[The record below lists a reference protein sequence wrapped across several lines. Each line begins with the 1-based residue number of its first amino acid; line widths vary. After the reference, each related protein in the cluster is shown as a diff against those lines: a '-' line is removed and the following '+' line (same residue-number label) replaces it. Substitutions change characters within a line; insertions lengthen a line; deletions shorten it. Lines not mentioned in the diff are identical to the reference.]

1 MKRYKV
7 KGLLD
12 GKGHYLEDKIIEV
25 QDDKIVAIL
34 DDTSAPTID
43 YSDKYMMPGLID
55 CHTHVMF
62 YPVADVLGAIRDASD
77 TDLVVNAIKNLEALL
92 RSGVTY
98 IRDVGGV
105 NHLELALRKYIKSGI
120 IMGPDMLVS
129 GKIITM
135 TGGHGWPIGR
145 ESDGVDEVR
154 KAVRE
159 QLKMGVDVIKVISSG
174 GVITPGVDINA
185 YQFNIDELSAAKEE
199 AHKAGRK
206 ICTHCHSLQGIKN
219 SILAGIDSV
228 EHATMLDDE
237 AIQMAVDSGTY
248 FVPTLSAVHFI
259 VKNGV
264 AGGIPEEAVEKAES
278 VFHAHM
284 SGFKSAYDAGVKIAM
299 GTDIGTPFNKHGI
312 SSAFELELMVNAG
325 MRPEDAI
332 IASTSRA
339 SELLGIDQNYGSIEV
354 GKHADFLILNEN
366 PLMNIKT
373 IQKIYKVIKNGLEV

>member
-1 MKRYKV
+1 MKRFKV
-7 KGLLD
+7 KGLFD
-12 GKGHYLEDKIIEV
+12 GKGNYFENKIICV
-25 QDDKIVAIL
+25 DGDKIVDL
-34 DDTSAPTID
+34 KDETSEVVID

-62 YPVADVLGAIRDASD
+62 YPVADALGALRDATD

-92 RSGVTY
+92 KSGVTY

-105 NHLELALRKYIKSGI
+105 NHLELPLRKYIKNRTI
-120 IMGPDMLVS
+120 LGPDMLVS
-129 GKIITM
+129 GKIVTM

-174 GVITPGVDINA
+174 GVLTPGVDVNA
-185 YQFNIDELSAAKEE
+185 YQFNIDELSAAREE

-219 SILAGIDSV
+219 SIIAGVDSV
-228 EHATMLDDE
+228 EHATILDDE
-237 AIQMAVDSGTY
+237 AIQMAVETDTY

-264 AGGIPEEAVEKAES
+264 AGGIPKEAVLKAES
-278 VFHAHM
+278 VFDTHM
-284 SGFKSAYDAGVKIAM
+284 SGFKKSYDAGVKLAM
-299 GTDIGTPFNKHGI
+299 GTDIGTPFNIHGV
-312 SSAFELELMVNAG
+312 SSAFELELMVGAG
-325 MRPEDAI
+325 MSPKDAI
-332 IASTSRA
+332 ITSTSRA
-339 SELLGIDQNYGSIEV
+339 AELLGIDKNYGSIEI
-354 GKHADFLILNEN
+354 GKNADFLILDEN
-366 PLMNIKT
+366 PIENIST
-373 IQKIYKVIKNGLEV
+373 VQKLYKVVKNGVEV